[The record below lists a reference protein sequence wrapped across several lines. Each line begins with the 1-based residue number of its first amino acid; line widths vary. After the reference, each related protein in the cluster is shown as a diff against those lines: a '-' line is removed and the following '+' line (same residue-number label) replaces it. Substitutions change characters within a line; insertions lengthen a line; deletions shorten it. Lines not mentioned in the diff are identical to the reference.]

1 MVYRGLMKLDYDNKR
16 TRAGSLGEGPEA
28 PERKTPLEQ
37 MEAFY
42 ELQNGQPMSEEQRAF
57 MERLMEEIREV
68 DV

>member
-1 MVYRGLMKLDYDNKR
+1 MSSGLRPERREEPK
-16 TRAGSLGEGPEA
+16 EGPEA